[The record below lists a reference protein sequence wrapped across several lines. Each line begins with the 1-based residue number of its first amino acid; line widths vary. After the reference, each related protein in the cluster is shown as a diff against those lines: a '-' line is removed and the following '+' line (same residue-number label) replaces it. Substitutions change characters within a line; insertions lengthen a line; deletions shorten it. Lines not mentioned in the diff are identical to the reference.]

1 MTPDLQEDAF
11 QAVYDMCMA
20 ALNPSYAPGPDLNNP
35 AIPAIPVIRDQQDQ
49 NAPTEGLFIAIQDSA
64 TLEAQGTVQHGQQDD
79 TTGERALIQVYAGS
93 CILREVNGNGSALT
107 RIRDF
112 SETETVRQ
120 LLEAK
125 SLSILDFGD
134 VTENTFNLEN
144 RWIKQA
150 FMSIQFTIAS
160 ATYEILPII
169 ESVEYTGP

>member
-1 MTPDLQEDAF
+1 MTPDLQEDVY

-20 ALNPSYAPGPDLNNP
+20 ALNPSYASGPDSLNP
-35 AIPAIPVIRDQQDQ
+35 AIPAIPIIKDQQDQ
-49 NAPTEGLFIAIQDSA
+49 NAPTEGLFIAIQGSS
-64 TLEAQGTVQHGQQDD
+64 TLEAQGTVQHGPQDN
-79 TTGERALIQVYAGS
+79 TGNRALIQVYAGS
-93 CILREVNGNGSALT
+93 CVLREVNGNGSALT

-134 VTENTFNLEN
+134 VTESTFNLEN
-144 RWIKQA
+144 VWIPQA
-150 FMSIQFTIAS
+150 FMNLQFTIAS